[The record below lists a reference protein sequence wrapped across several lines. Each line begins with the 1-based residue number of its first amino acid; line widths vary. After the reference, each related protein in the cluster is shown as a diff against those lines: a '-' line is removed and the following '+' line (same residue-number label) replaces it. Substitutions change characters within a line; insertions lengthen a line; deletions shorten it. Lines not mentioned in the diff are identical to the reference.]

1 MPGLD
6 EVLYYLTG
14 IYLLLKQKQEGFGW
28 LDLTMRGLTR
38 SFWAVVWCLPAFAV
52 IWASW
57 RLYYLAG
64 MPAETQAGVKF
75 LAKLAVIDIVGWL
88 LPLLLLAVLARP
100 LGYGKYLA
108 TVVTASNW
116 IAVPFAYA
124 AAVPFALTLVLPA
137 SAPFAGLLLYAVFGA
152 SVVLQFRLVWMCV
165 GKQTLLAAAITTIF
179 VLPPMIVGQELQ
191 SLFGTLPA

>member
-14 IYLLLKQKQEGFGW
+14 VLMLLKQKQDGFGW
-28 LDLTMRGLTR
+28 LDLTMRGFAR
-38 SFWAVVWCLPAFAV
+38 SFWAIIWCLPAFAV

-64 MPAETQAGVKF
+64 MPAETYAGVTF
-75 LAKLAVIDIVGWL
+75 FVKLAFIDLVGWL
-88 LPLLLLAVLARP
+88 LPLVLLAVLARP

-124 AAVPFALTLVLPA
+124 AAIPFALTLVLPA

-152 SVVLQFRLVWMCV
+152 SIVLQFRLVWMCV
-165 GKQTLLAAAITTIF
+165 GKQTLLAAAITAIF
-179 VLPPMIVGQELQ
+179 VLPPMIAGQELQ
-191 SLFGTLPA
+191 GLLGTLPA

>member
-6 EVLYYLTG
+6 EVLHYLIG

-28 LDLTMRGLTR
+28 LDLTLRGLWR
-38 SFWAVVWCLPAFAV
+38 SFWAFVWCLPAFAV

-64 MPAETQAGVKF
+64 MPADTRAGFSFFVKL
-75 LAKLAVIDIVGWL
+75 LAIDIAGWL
-88 LPLLLLAVLARP
+88 LPLVLLAVLARP
-100 LGYGKYLA
+100 LGYGKYLGI
-108 TVVTASNW
+108 VMTAGNW

-124 AAVPFALTLVLPA
+124 AAVPFALTLLLPE

-152 SVVLQFRLVWMCV
+152 SVMLQFRLVWMCV
-165 GKQTLLAAAITTIF
+165 GKQTLLAAAMTAIY

-191 SLFGTLPA
+191 SLLGTLPG

>member
-6 EVLYYLTG
+6 ELQRYLTG
-14 IYLLLKQKQEGFGW
+14 VYLLLKQKPEGFGW
-28 LDLTMRGLTR
+28 LDLTVRGFAR
-38 SFWAVVWCLPAFAV
+38 SFWAFLWCLPAFAV

-57 RLYYLAG
+57 RLYYLAS
-64 MPAETQAGVKF
+64 MPADTPAGLTFFVKL
-75 LAKLAVIDIVGWL
+75 LAIDVAGWL
-88 LPLLLLAVLARP
+88 LPLLLLAALARP
-100 LGYGKYLA
+100 LGYAQYLA

-116 IAVPFAYA
+116 IAIPFAYA
-124 AAVPFALTLVLPA
+124 AALPFALTLVLPT

-165 GKQTLLAAAITTIF
+165 GRQTLLAAAMTAIF

-191 SLFGTLPA
+191 RLLGTLPG